1 MVNNTAKTADDVK
14 IVELTLISSMGKN
27 ADLSKIFNVLNIYED
42 IFEHV
47 INGTIQLVDGVNLL
61 GEFAIHGN
69 EYLLVKL
76 EKIGLNDRAA
86 KYERKFRIYKITDRE
101 KSSASQTQTYVLH
114 FCSDELV
121 FSNQQSISRAFSGKN
136 TSDYVKTICRRD
148 LQIPDSKLG
157 SFDQSKGPTEFALTR
172 KNPLDAIQYLTENSF
187 GDSNSPFF
195 FYENNNGFNFQSLI
209 NIYKSASLGELVY
222 NRAAYT
228 TNSNEGP
235 YTNLN
240 KIKSFKFNS
249 NFDIV
254 KATEEGMY
262 SSKLYTLDLIT
273 QKYVKGEISILD
285 EQTKQVMID
294 GYFPFNETPNKN
306 NDPLYA
312 AYDSKVRYWLTN
324 KDRSNLPYFISKRV
338 RSNDTYVEE
347 ILAQRKMLIEAIN
360 NTELHCVVPGNPLY
374 SVGYTLNIK
383 VPAFTV
389 DKDNQQNYD
398 EYYSGTYLI
407 SAVRNVITPNA
418 WQTVL
423 ELSKNSLSAP
433 LSSAAG
439 NFNQIAQRI

>member
-1 MVNNTAKTADDVK
+1 MIDNTAKTADDVK
-14 IVELTLISSMGKN
+14 IVELTLISSVGKN
-27 ADLSKIFNVLNIYED
+27 ADLRKIFNVLNIYED

-47 INGTIQLVDGVNLL
+47 ITGTIQLVDGVNLL

-69 EYLLVKL
+69 EYLRVVL
-76 EKIGLNDRAA
+76 EKDGLG
-86 KYERKFRIYKITDRE
+86 KYERMFRIYKITDRE
-101 KSSASQTQTYVLH
+101 KSPASQTQTYLLH
-114 FCSDELV
+114 FCSEELI
-121 FSNQQSISRAFSGKN
+121 FSNQLSISRALSGKN
-136 TSDYVKTICRRD
+136 TSDYIKTICTRD
-148 LQIPDSKLG
+148 LQISKLG
-157 SFDQSKGPTEFALTR
+157 AFDQSKGPTEFTLTR

-209 NIYKSASLGELVY
+209 NIYKGTSLGDLVY

-228 TNSNEGP
+228 TDSNEGP
-235 YTNLN
+235 YKNFNT
-240 KIKSFKFNS
+240 IKSFKFNS
-249 NFDIV
+249 NFNIV

-324 KDRSNLPYFISKRV
+324 KNRSNLPYFISKRV

-347 ILAQRKMLIEAIN
+347 ILAQRKMLINAIN
-360 NTELHCVVPGNPLY
+360 NTELHCVVPGNPKY

-407 SAVRNVITPNA
+407 SAVRNVITQNS
-418 WQTVL
+418 WQTVI

-439 NFNQIAQRI
+439 NFNKIAQRIQRI